1 MSVNN
6 NNHKVLKEWH
16 KVHKGSSC
24 ALWARSLIINT
35 TNGTFVLS
43 EVPKLETLNHKPKTI
58 FSDSNYQALLR
69 Q

>member
-16 KVHKGSSC
+16 KVHKGSAC
-24 ALWARSLIINT
+24 ALWARSLIINI
-35 TNGTFVLS
+35 TNGTFALS
-43 EVPKLETLNHKPKTI
+43 ETI
-58 FSDSNYQALLR
+58 SSDSNYQAQPL